1 MGGVF
6 LLMDDA
12 AIDAELAAMELTE
25 LWGVAHRL
33 ARRLTALGITT
44 PLALKQADPR
54 FIRERF
60 NVVLERLVLEL
71 RGVACISLEEAPP
84 DRKSIM
90 ASRSFG
96 RPVTA
101 AGIAGSGRF
110 LCGGHVPR
118 NCGGNIWR
126 PHTSWCLSRP
136 TSSRPTMRSITPR
149 CRCSCQSRRA
159 IAASSSARRSPASH
173 RSGTTAT
180 VTRRPA
186 RSP

>member
-1 MGGVF
+1 ANRRAKKDRAMGGVF

-60 NVVLERLVLEL
+60 HVVLERLVLEL
-71 RGVACISLEEAPP
+71 RVVACISLEEAPP

-96 RPVTA
+96 RTVETRAELQEAVAIYTTRAAETLRRQGLGAGPIGEVAHQNRVRLCHPHSHAQQPISTA
-101 AGIAGSGRF
+101 A
-110 LCGGHVPR
+110 
-118 NCGGNIWR
+118 
-126 PHTSWCLSRP
+126 
-136 TSSRPTMRSITPR
+136 
-149 CRCSCQSRRA
+149 
-159 IAASSSARRSPASH
+159 
-173 RSGTTAT
+173 
-180 VTRRPA
+180 
-186 RSP
+186 